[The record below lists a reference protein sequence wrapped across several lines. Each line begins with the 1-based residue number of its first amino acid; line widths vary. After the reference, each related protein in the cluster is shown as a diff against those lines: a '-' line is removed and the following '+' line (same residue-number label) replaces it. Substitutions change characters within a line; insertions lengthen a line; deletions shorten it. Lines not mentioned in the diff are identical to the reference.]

1 MAKRQRDYRA
11 EYLARKARAAAKGI
25 TGAAASGH
33 KARAQATEQ
42 RRAARAAKAAAA
54 PAKKPRTAKQ
64 QKAAE
69 KRRKTKHL
77 GPARIVKTSSARKI
91 IAELRAAAAR
101 GDRVAVYIVLQFGS
115 DFRTRVIDGKKRKS
129 PKPRRRLR
137 HEKPKGDVQLV
148 FAPKGHLTWT
158 RESPGLDPQELLDEI
173 AGAHDDGDTWDEATW
188 AVLNEYAEQAYE

>member
-64 QKAAE
+64 IAATNR
-69 KRRKTKHL
+69 RRKTKQL
-77 GPARIVKTSSARKI
+77 GPARIVKTGSARKI
-91 IAELRAAAAR
+91 IDELRAAAAR
-101 GDRVAVYIVLQFGS
+101 GDRVAIYIVQAFGK
-115 DFRTRVIDGKKRKS
+115 DFRTRVIDGKKRLS
-129 PKPRRRLR
+129 PKQRRRIT
-137 HEKPKGDVQLV
+137 HDKPKGDVQLV
-148 FAPKGHLTWT
+148 FAPPSHQTWT
-158 RESPGLDPQELLDEI
+158 AQQPGLDPQELLDEI
-173 AGAHDDGDTWDEATW
+173 AGAHDDGDTWAEAVW
-188 AVLNEYAEQAYE
+188 SVLNELAEQAYE